1 VTIAVRVSAVMACF
15 SAFVAGLTLGGI
27 DDPIIPWWVQLA
39 LCGWNLLATEVA
51 FQRAARERAA

>member
-1 VTIAVRVSAVMACF
+1 VSAVMACF

-39 LCGWNLLATEVA
+39 LCGWNLLATEAA
-51 FQRAARERAA
+51 FQRAARAVEQ